1 MFTISMIRPMILSVV
16 NIIISTDTITMIISI
31 RMARSPSEVDSLDSD
46 LIARTLASIDNE
58 EEEVFIII
66 IVIVTI
72 VIIIIVI
79 VIIIVIILI
88 ILIILI
94 MMTTI
99 NRWDTRCPSWI
110 MKLG

>member
-66 IVIVTI
+66 IAIVIVI
-72 VIIIIVI
+72 VIIVI

-99 NRWDTRCPSWI
+99 NRWDTRCPLWI

>member
-58 EEEVFIII
+58 EEEVGYEMS
-66 IVIVTI
+66 
-72 VIIIIVI
+72 
-79 VIIIVIILI
+79 
-88 ILIILI
+88 I
-94 MMTTI
+94 MDYETGMNHSPQVSADI
-99 NRWDTRCPSWI
+99 SDNDY
-110 MKLG
+110 

>member
-66 IVIVTI
+66 IAIVIVI
-72 VIIIIVI
+72 VIIVI
-79 VIIIVIILI
+79 VIVIVI